1 MPLHFKGIAL
11 TLKMND
17 RVSSSSSP
25 VAGIITREGS
35 LIATPAGVS
44 QLIITFPE
52 ILSQINR

>member
-25 VAGIITREGS
+25 VAGIITRGGIS
-35 LIATPAGVS
+35 DSYTCGRQPANYY
-44 QLIITFPE
+44 
-52 ILSQINR
+52 LSRNIVTNK